1 MNPDA
6 LALTFSIL
14 GGPILLILGVL
25 VLCVLDAVA
34 AVQPRPTGRHRAPR
48 VIDGEL
54 LANDTVPIVIS
65 PEGRRVR

>member
-1 MNPDA
+1 MNPEA

-14 GGPILLILGVL
+14 AAPIVLIVGIFVL
-25 VLCVLDAVA
+25 VVLDAVA
-34 AVQPRPTGRHRAPR
+34 ATQPRVPGRHRAPR
-48 VIDGEL
+48 VIDGEV